1 MKLFLE
7 LTSFEFKKTMCRK
20 RTIIVLALVIIVGAL
35 SVFGTVIGTYS
46 YTDENGNEIVVSRY
60 EDDIIDRKNG
70 EALSDRVINANL
82 IMEAV
87 DAYKRVPLENGKYI
101 NNSEYQN
108 YARKYS
114 DIYNIVRKTLNLSGV
129 EDFQNLTRQE
139 AEKFD
144 EIRLSNLEKV
154 IENSET
160 SENMRKYWLKCL
172 DASPVPLTFE
182 YSGGY
187 DRFVAIMYTTAIMV
201 GAAIAIIF
209 SGIFSG
215 EYANGADSLIL
226 SSKHGKGLVIKA
238 KLFTAFSISAA
249 LIVLLAAISYAECMI
264 VWGTNGANGA
274 LELIGNVFPYP
285 ITIGE
290 ATLLYFVC
298 MLTAS
303 VMFAAITSL
312 FSAKLKL
319 PFNTIIIMI
328 ALLIVP
334 MFINIPDEAP
344 NWVFCLE
351 NLLPTN
357 MFAFWGAMYDFQYEI
372 FGLVIPPYIF
382 LPIFSIII
390 TCLCSYFAGRS
401 FKKHQIN

>member
-290 ATLLYFVC
+290 AALLYFVC